1 MSNDLARGLLEA
13 GRCHALS
20 ANLLYRASIKEAHRR
35 EIADPDLFALNGTH
49 FGIVCIALNDHLGAR
64 VANPST
70 RWR

>member
-1 MSNDLARGLLEA
+1 MSNDLARVLLEA
-13 GRCHALS
+13 RRCHAFS
-20 ANLLYRASIKEAHRR
+20 ANLLIEEAHRR

-64 VANPST
+64 VADPPA